1 MTRRLAEEH
10 DMRRLEQME
19 MQQRFDNNEKAGKTD
34 ITELFAK
41 VRREQ
46 VMYYL
51 PSDSTYSNSC
61 HEKLDRLQCD
71 MIYDS
76 FQEARENDA
85 DELREKIIAN
95 KSVLD
100 ERIIKE
106 KQVEMTKSV
115 HSYHL
120 KKISRTLQLQLEFVT
135 HYIE

>member
-51 PSDSTYSNSC
+51 PSNSTYSNA
-61 HEKLDRLQCD
+61 
-71 MIYDS
+71 Y
-76 FQEARENDA
+76 NDQ
-85 DELREKIIAN
+85 LF
-95 KSVLD
+95 V
-100 ERIIKE
+100 
-106 KQVEMTKSV
+106 QV
-115 HSYHL
+115 
-120 KKISRTLQLQLEFVT
+120 I
-135 HYIE
+135 

>member
-51 PSDSTYSNSC
+51 PSYLPSY
-61 HEKLDRLQCD
+61 LPIL
-71 MIYDS
+71 
-76 FQEARENDA
+76 F
-85 DELREKIIAN
+85 
-95 KSVLD
+95 V
-100 ERIIKE
+100 
-106 KQVEMTKSV
+106 QV
-115 HSYHL
+115 
-120 KKISRTLQLQLEFVT
+120 I
-135 HYIE
+135 

>member
-1 MTRRLAEEH
+1 
-10 DMRRLEQME
+10 
-19 MQQRFDNNEKAGKTD
+19 
-34 ITELFAK
+34 
-41 VRREQ
+41 
-46 VMYYL
+46 
-51 PSDSTYSNSC
+51 
-61 HEKLDRLQCD
+61 

-76 FQEARENDA
+76 IQEARENDA

-120 KKISRTLQLQLEFVT
+120 KK
-135 HYIE
+135 

>member
-1 MTRRLAEEH
+1 
-10 DMRRLEQME
+10 
-19 MQQRFDNNEKAGKTD
+19 
-34 ITELFAK
+34 
-41 VRREQ
+41 
-46 VMYYL
+46 
-51 PSDSTYSNSC
+51 
-61 HEKLDRLQCD
+61 

-76 FQEARENDA
+76 IQEARENDA

-120 KKISRTLQLQLEFVT
+120 KN
-135 HYIE
+135 